1 MSADSMGGGGDADR
15 AIGRR
20 AMRFWWSTRPLR
32 AERDEAGRSASRVSV
47 SRAVAAARMA
57 QAGVPVGL
65 GSASVDVVML
75 RRMEAVERAAVSG
88 PLPKAMRRAKRGLSP
103 DLLWATAR
111 AAREAGRQPEEVWAE
126 ALRDWLATREPQS
139 AVAGGVRLARGPEA
153 RRRALWGEIDDTL
166 ERLRAS

>member
-1 MSADSMGGGGDADR
+1 
-15 AIGRR
+15 
-20 AMRFWWSTRPLR
+20 MRFWWSTRPLR
-32 AERDEAGRSASRVSV
+32 AEREPVSKV
-47 SRAVAAARMA
+47 RISRAVEAARMA
-57 QAGVPVGL
+57 QAGVPAGL
-65 GSASVDVVML
+65 GSAGVDVVML

-111 AAREAGRQPEEVWAE
+111 AARDAGRQPEDVWAE
-126 ALRDWLATREPQS
+126 ALRDWLAMREPRGG
-139 AVAGGVRLARGPEA
+139 AAGELRARGPEA